1 LYRFDDC
8 EVDVARFE
16 VRCHGEVVHL
26 EPQVF
31 DLLVYLLER
40 RDRVVTKTEL
50 LDSVWGDRF
59 VGESALTTR
68 VKAARRAVGDDGATQ
83 RVIRTV
89 HRRGYQFVADVDVD
103 TDGAQDE
110 VAATASPSRVA
121 QDIRFCV
128 SADGTRIAYA
138 SIGDGPP
145 LMKAANWMTH
155 LGHDIEST
163 VWRHWLDGLS
173 QHRRLVRYDERGC
186 GMSDWDVDGFCL
198 EAWVD
203 DLELVA
209 DAAGIERFPLLGLSQ
224 GGAVAVAYAVRHP
237 DRVSRLVL
245 WGSYP
250 RGRLARATTD
260 DERREAALDIELAR
274 VGWGR
279 DDASFRQVFTSQ
291 FLPDAS
297 REVWDEFDTLQRRTT
312 SPHNA
317 VRFLEAFSKLDVS
330 DLAARVQCPT
340 LILHARDDHRVPL
353 ECARDFAALIPDSRL
368 VPLPSSNHILT
379 SDEPAWAM
387 FLDELNRFLAD
398 DADDVAAGSAAPR

>member
-1 LYRFDDC
+1 MYRFDDC

-31 DLLVYLLER
+31 DLLVYLLEH

-89 HRRGYQFVADVDVD
+89 HRRGYQFVADVEVG
-103 TDGAQDE
+103 TEGAPDE
-110 VAATASPSRVA
+110 VVATAPRSRIA

-128 SADGTRIAYA
+128 SGDGIRIAYA

-173 QHRRLVRYDERGC
+173 RHHRLVRYDERGC
-186 GMSDWDVDGFCL
+186 GMSDWDVDG
-198 EAWVD
+198 
-203 DLELVA
+203 
-209 DAAGIERFPLLGLSQ
+209 S
-224 GGAVAVAYAVRHP
+224 
-237 DRVSRLVL
+237 VSRH
-245 WGSYP
+245 GSTTWSWWP
-250 RGRLARATTD
+250 MPPASSDSRCSDCRKAELSPSPTPCDIRIESAGSCCGAPTRVGGWRAATTD
-260 DERREAALDIELAR
+260 DQRREAALDIELAR

-279 DDASFRQVFTSQ
+279 DEASFRQVFTSQ

-297 REVWDEFDTLQRRTT
+297 REVWDEFDALQRRTT

-330 DLAARVQCPT
+330 RPRRPRCNAR
-340 LILHARDDHRVPL
+340 R
-353 ECARDFAALIPDSRL
+353 
-368 VPLPSSNHILT
+368 
-379 SDEPAWAM
+379 
-387 FLDELNRFLAD
+387 
-398 DADDVAAGSAAPR
+398 